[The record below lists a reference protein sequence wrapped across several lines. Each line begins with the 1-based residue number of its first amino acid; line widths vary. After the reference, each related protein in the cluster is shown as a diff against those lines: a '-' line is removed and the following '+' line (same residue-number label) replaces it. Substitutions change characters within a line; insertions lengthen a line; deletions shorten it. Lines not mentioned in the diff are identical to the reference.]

1 MVAIRTALTITQIVG
16 SKDTDRVLILTV
28 ATHREPYIDLL
39 EQSIDRIGAK
49 LHVAG
54 LGETFQGYGWKLK
67 KVLQAVKAMQHDYDY
82 VLFTDAFDTYLFC
95 GVDEILQKFKS
106 FNHPMVVSAEV
117 NLWPNADLA
126 SELPASTKTGH
137 YPYPNSGGYMA
148 EIPYLLELFDKM
160 AIAWKSDC
168 VDDQGELIKALALD
182 NNAYRI
188 DHEAVLFQ
196 LYTGLMGRRYLGN
209 ERA

>member
-1 MVAIRTALTITQIVG
+1 MTITQIVG

-49 LHVAG
+49 MHIAG

-95 GVDEILQKFKS
+95 GVEEILQKFKS

-182 NNAYRI
+182 HNAYRI

-196 LYTGLMGRRYLGN
+196 TLYGWSVR
-209 ERA
+209 